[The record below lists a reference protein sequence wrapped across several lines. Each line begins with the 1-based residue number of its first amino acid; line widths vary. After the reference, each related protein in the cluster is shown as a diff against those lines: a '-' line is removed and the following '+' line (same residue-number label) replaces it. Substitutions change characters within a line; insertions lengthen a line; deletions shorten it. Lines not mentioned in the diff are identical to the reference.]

1 MDDLLLLVHRLPYPP
16 DKGDKIRSHGLLRHL
31 SQHHRVHL
39 ASFVDHGPDW
49 QHVPAVQAMCASTFF
64 APLTP
69 WVARVRS
76 VGALA
81 GRHALSLAY
90 YRHAG
95 MQAWVDR
102 TVAGHGIKRIIAF
115 SSPMAQYAEQ
125 HRQAH
130 RIIDFCDVDSD
141 KWRQYSERQSWPLDW
156 LYRREARALLAYERR
171 IASSWD
177 AALFV
182 SAAEADL
189 FRALAPESGARVG
202 HFNAGIDTSFFAP
215 GGDHRNPYPR
225 GERALVFTGAMD
237 YWPNV
242 DAVQWFAD
250 AVFPRL
256 LGAFPLLRFY
266 IVGARPTRAVRALGM
281 RYGVVVTGAVPDIR
295 PYLQH
300 ARMAVAPLR
309 IARGVQN
316 KVLEAMAMARPVI
329 ASPQAFEGIDAT
341 AGSEL
346 LVADGADAFFTAVAS
361 QLKRPDHTLGAA
373 ARVRIERNYRWPA
386 NLAALDDTLAA
397 TVRH

>member
-31 SQHHRVHL
+31 SQRYRVHL
-39 ASFVDHGPDW
+39 ASFVDQGADW

-64 APLTP
+64 APLAP
-69 WVARVRS
+69 WVARTRS
-76 VGALA
+76 LGALA
-81 GRHALSLAY
+81 GRRALSLAY

-95 MQAWVDR
+95 MQRWVDMTMAR
-102 TVAGHGIKRIIAF
+102 HRIERILAF
-115 SSPMAQYAEQ
+115 SSPMAQYAE
-125 HRQAH
+125 HHGQAH

-141 KWRQYSERQSWPLDW
+141 KWRQYSERQTWPLSW

-171 IASSWD
+171 IAAGWD

-189 FRALAPESGARVG
+189 FRALAPESGARVS
-202 HFNAGIDTSFFAP
+202 HFNAGVDTTFFAP
-215 GGDHRNPYPR
+215 GGEHRTPYPR

-256 LGAFPLLRFY
+256 LAAFPQLRFY
-266 IVGARPTRAVRALGM
+266 IVGAHPTRAVRALGM

-300 ARMAVAPLR
+300 AKMAVAPLR

-316 KVLEAMAMARPVI
+316 KVLEAMAMARPVVI
-329 ASPQAFEGIDAT
+329 SLQAFEGIDAS
-341 AGSEL
+341 AGREL
-346 LVADGADAFFTAVAS
+346 LVADGADAFFAAIAS
-361 QLKRPDHTLGAA
+361 QLARPDPTLGTA
-373 ARVRIERNYRWPA
+373 ARARIERSYRWPA
-386 NLAALDDTLAA
+386 NLAALDDTLASL
-397 TVRH
+397 VSH